1 MQFSKLRKVLDV
13 ASILERMEELLE
25 REKTAKII
33 CSELNNFVD
42 LKPTLITVIE
52 HIKRLTG
59 CEAVSIR
66 LHDEGDYPYYVYDG
80 FPESFIMHENSLCA
94 RDANGNR
101 IPSADG
107 DGFLLE
113 CMCGNIIR
121 GRFDPSLS
129 FFTEKGSFWS
139 NNTSSLLDTSS
150 EQDRQ
155 GKTRNYCNAVGYES
169 VALIPIKAGDERIG
183 LIQINDR
190 RTGMFTED
198 LVEYCEMIGEQIGI
212 SIQNSMIYE
221 RLNRSHEEIELLYKE
236 INHRVK
242 NNLAMITG
250 FLGFKIRSLEDGE
263 AKTALL
269 ESRNRVMT
277 IALLHES
284 IYKARDITSVNM
296 KEYIY
301 PIVSNLI
308 SVFSINSGEIG
319 LDFEVEDFTLDIDR
333 AISMGIAINEIV
345 TNSLKHAFEGRDEGK
360 ILVRSRVENNFVSFT
375 IKDNGIGIRDNI
387 DIESS
392 KSLGLQIVRAI
403 VKRLDATMAIRNDS
417 GTEIVIKL
425 PLKSIKDR

>member
-1 MQFSKLRKVLDV
+1 MSSTLGK
-13 ASILERMEELLE
+13 MEELLE
-25 REKTAKII
+25 RERTAKFI
-33 CSELNNFVD
+33 CSELNNFVE

-52 HIKRLTG
+52 HIKRLSG

-80 FPESFIMHENSLCA
+80 FPKSFIMHENSLCA
-94 RDANGNR
+94 RDDNGNWV
-101 IPSADG
+101 PSADG
-107 DGFLLE
+107 EGFLLE

-139 NNTSSLLDTSS
+139 NNTSTLLETSS

-155 GKTRNYCNAVGYES
+155 GRTRNYCNSAGYES
-169 VALIPIKAGDERIG
+169 VALIPIKARDERIG

-198 LVEYCEMIGEQIGI
+198 LIEYCEMIGEQIGI

-221 RLNRSHEEIELLYKE
+221 RLNKSHEEIELLYKE

-242 NNLAMITG
+242 NNLAMIMS
-250 FLGFKIRSLEDGE
+250 FLGFQLRSLEEGG
-263 AKTALL
+263 AKDALL

-284 IYKARDITSVNM
+284 IYTSRDITSINM
-296 KEYIY
+296 KNYLL

-308 SVFSINSGEIG
+308 KVFSIDALRIV
-319 LDFEVEDFTLDIDR
+319 LKFEMEDFTLDIDR

-345 TNSLKHAFEGRDEGK
+345 TNSLKHAFKDRDEGE
-360 ILVRSRVENNFVSFT
+360 ILIASQIEDNRRVFT
-375 IKDNGIGIRDNI
+375 IRDNGIGMKGNI

-392 KSLGLQIVRAI
+392 KTLGLQIIRAI
-403 VKRLDATMAIRNDS
+403 AKKLDAVLIFKNDA
-417 GTEIVIKL
+417 GTEVVIKL

>member
-1 MQFSKLRKVLDV
+1 MSSTLGK
-13 ASILERMEELLE
+13 MEELLE
-25 REKTAKII
+25 RERTAKII
-33 CSELNNFVD
+33 CSELNNFVE

-52 HIKRLTG
+52 HIKRLSG

-94 RDANGNR
+94 RDDNGNLV
-101 IPSADG
+101 PSADG
-107 DGFLLE
+107 EGFLLE

-139 NNTSSLLDTSS
+139 NNTTTLLDTSS

-155 GKTRNYCNAVGYES
+155 GRTRNYCNSVGYES
-169 VALIPIKAGDERIG
+169 VALIPIKARDERIG

-190 RTGMFTED
+190 RTGMFTEE

-221 RLNRSHEEIELLYKE
+221 RLNKSHDEIELLYKE

-242 NNLAMITG
+242 NNLAMIMS
-250 FLGFKIRSLEDGE
+250 FLGFQIRSLEEGE
-263 AKTALL
+263 AKNALL

-284 IYKARDITSVNM
+284 IYTSRDITSINM
-296 KEYIY
+296 KDYLF

-308 SVFSINSGEIG
+308 KVFSIDAMKIG
-319 LDFEVEDFTLDIDR
+319 LRFEMEDFTLDIDS

-345 TNSLKHAFEGRDEGK
+345 TNSLKHAFKGRDEGE
-360 ILVRSRVENNFVSFT
+360 IRIASQIEDNHRVFTVR
-375 IKDNGIGIRDNI
+375 DNGIGMKGNV

-392 KSLGLQIVRAI
+392 KTLGLQIVRAI
-403 VKRLDATMAIRNDS
+403 ARKLYATLLFRNGS
-417 GTEIVIKL
+417 GTEVVIKL
-425 PLKSIKDR
+425 PRRSVKDR